1 MCKFVSREVHLNLRA
16 CVRACVLDGG
26 DWWRGGIYN
35 RSERKVA
42 VKAEADIERIEEEG
56 FSLSW
61 EFYPVIGCKCN
72 HENHCR
78 LHCRS
83 VSKHF

>member
-16 CVRACVLDGG
+16 CVRACVRAC
-26 DWWRGGIYN
+26 WM
-35 RSERKVA
+35 E
-42 VKAEADIERIEEEG
+42 AEADIERIEEEG